1 MGAVER
7 GRNDNEGYGER
18 VKVSNDRMLRAA
30 KAIDAAC
37 QDDNISD
44 DAVYVY
50 ALMALIADDDGT
62 VTEEQI
68 LDANRDPV
76 LSSMAAG
83 AVEVA
88 RHGNVL

>member
-1 MGAVER
+1 M
-7 GRNDNEGYGER
+7 
-18 VKVSNDRMLRAA
+18 KVSNERMLRAA
-30 KAIDAAC
+30 KAINAAC

-62 VTEEQI
+62 VSEEAI
-68 LDANRDPV
+68 LEANRDPV

-88 RHGNVL
+88 RYGDVL

>member
-1 MGAVER
+1 M
-7 GRNDNEGYGER
+7 
-18 VKVSNDRMLRAA
+18 KVSNERMLRAA
-30 KAIDAAC
+30 KAINAAC

-62 VTEEQI
+62 VSEEAI
-68 LDANRDPV
+68 LEANRDPV

-88 RHGNVL
+88 RHGDVL

>member
-1 MGAVER
+1 M
-7 GRNDNEGYGER
+7 
-18 VKVSNDRMLRAA
+18 KVSNERMLRAA
-30 KAIDAAC
+30 QAIDAAC

-62 VTEEQI
+62 VSEDAI

>member
-1 MGAVER
+1 MR
-7 GRNDNEGYGER
+7 
-18 VKVSNDRMLRAA
+18 VSNERMLRAA
-30 KAIDAAC
+30 QAIDAAC

-62 VTEEQI
+62 VSEDAI
-68 LDANRDPV
+68 LEANRDPV